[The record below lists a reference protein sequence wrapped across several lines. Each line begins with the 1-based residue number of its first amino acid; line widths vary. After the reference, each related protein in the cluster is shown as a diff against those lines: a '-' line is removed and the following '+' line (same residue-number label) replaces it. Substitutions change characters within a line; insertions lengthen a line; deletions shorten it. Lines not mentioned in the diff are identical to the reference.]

1 MLTEGVRFFIG
12 EADAFDLLDW
22 ILANPEGVSN
32 ADVLK
37 ALRERN
43 EVLSHG
49 ED

>member
-1 MLTEGVRFFIG
+1 MLTEDVVAFIG

-22 ILANPEGVSN
+22 VLANPEAVSDS
-32 ADVLK
+32 DVLK

-43 EVLSHG
+43 MILGHG